1 MLDKDW
7 TMKKITSNRF
17 HTLLLGIGLVAIAFG
32 SGCQAH
38 MAGQNLPS
46 PWYLNDDV
54 QYFAPG
60 PEMKL
65 AREAAVMKEYAAQRE
80 LDQIQN

>member
-1 MLDKDW
+1 
-7 TMKKITSNRF
+7 
-17 HTLLLGIGLVAIAFG
+17 
-32 SGCQAH
+32 

-60 PEMKL
+60 TEMKL